1 MQTIQQYADEIAAG
15 DEGKWRAA
23 TRRAAELIGHRHPT
37 VDLSRS
43 LPLTQILLQTTALIL
58 YGLAASDSRHPVE
71 VSPLAVSNWAADRM
85 LPLPPHPDGPLS
97 DTQWVDADREWRF
110 DLDRAVERIRQ
121 DLAELLR
128 RAGHAIPDADLRS
141 LDRYSDDP
149 VTMTW
154 IDLADTDPP
163 ESAARYGVFEQF
175 PVPRLA
181 LGVTALN
188 DLRDDED
195 GAD

>member
-1 MQTIQQYADEIAAG
+1 
-15 DEGKWRAA
+15 
-23 TRRAAELIGHRHPT
+23 
-37 VDLSRS
+37 
-43 LPLTQILLQTTALIL
+43 
-58 YGLAASDSRHPVE
+58 
-71 VSPLAVSNWAADRM
+71 M

-97 DTQWVDADREWRF
+97 DTQWVDAGRRWRL

-141 LDRYSDDP
+141 LDRYSGDP

-163 ESAARYGVFEQF
+163 
-175 PVPRLA
+175 
-181 LGVTALN
+181 
-188 DLRDDED
+188 
-195 GAD
+195 